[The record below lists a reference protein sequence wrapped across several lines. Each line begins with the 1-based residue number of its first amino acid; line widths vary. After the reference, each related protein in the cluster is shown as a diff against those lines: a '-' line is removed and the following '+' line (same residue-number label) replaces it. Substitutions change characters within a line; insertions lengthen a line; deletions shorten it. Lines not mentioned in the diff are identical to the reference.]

1 MENKSNSLSRIKRQQ
16 REKVLR
22 FSIRKYSFGAASV
35 AIAALMFLGARVV
48 SADSISE
55 SSSQSTADVVQ
66 LNDKGDSPVDIKEP
80 AGNSS
85 NTVYK
90 SQLRTKDSSKVQE
103 STTGTETEKSVRQ
116 SSPGERANEEDQT
129 VSAKKD
135 SLKVSVDPETDEKE
149 VKKNEEYSKTSLK
162 HEELMEP
169 RSKVSKGEIV
179 PEKTVSSETQRP
191 AWMSERSVGEV
202 GNNSITPLMTDPG
215 DGYENNSVAK
225 TAFGGFGYSVGP
237 AAGKTYDA
245 VVQNTAT
252 NTGRNP
258 FYWHE
263 GIRVKAEY
271 LPESQEIQ
279 WKVLFKGANQ
289 QELAYYMT
297 NPLHVLGISKG
308 QQLEDD
314 PQRFM
319 KRKIDGRV
327 MTTDQDIRKSA
338 DGQVLGDNCRFPG
351 ADWDNVKRFGITGT
365 NGGSGMVSPLD
376 YPIEKLYYYSNTLIR
391 TDGLG
396 GSGSDHSAEYIFKTK
411 VNFDDI
417 YK

>member
-85 NTVYK
+85 NTVDK

-169 RSKVSKGEIV
+169 
-179 PEKTVSSETQRP
+179 
-191 AWMSERSVGEV
+191 
-202 GNNSITPLMTDPG
+202 
-215 DGYENNSVAK
+215 
-225 TAFGGFGYSVGP
+225 
-237 AAGKTYDA
+237 
-245 VVQNTAT
+245 
-252 NTGRNP
+252 
-258 FYWHE
+258 
-263 GIRVKAEY
+263 
-271 LPESQEIQ
+271 
-279 WKVLFKGANQ
+279 
-289 QELAYYMT
+289 
-297 NPLHVLGISKG
+297 
-308 QQLEDD
+308 
-314 PQRFM
+314 
-319 KRKIDGRV
+319 
-327 MTTDQDIRKSA
+327 
-338 DGQVLGDNCRFPG
+338 
-351 ADWDNVKRFGITGT
+351 
-365 NGGSGMVSPLD
+365 
-376 YPIEKLYYYSNTLIR
+376 
-391 TDGLG
+391 
-396 GSGSDHSAEYIFKTK
+396 
-411 VNFDDI
+411 
-417 YK
+417 